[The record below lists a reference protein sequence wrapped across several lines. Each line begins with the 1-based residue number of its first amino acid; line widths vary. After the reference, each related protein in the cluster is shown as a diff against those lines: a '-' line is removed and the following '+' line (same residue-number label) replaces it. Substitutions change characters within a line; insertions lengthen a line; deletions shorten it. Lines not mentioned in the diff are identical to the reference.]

1 MAKIAFPQIWID
13 DFLKVV
19 ALSSF
24 CKNKTIPGAAVEIK
38 SALNNRH
45 SHDSVISLLTTNTPS
60 AWEKDSKRRE
70 KFSLKERPFP
80 NVRQSNQSFH
90 LVSTCPMSCFT
101 CIFLKQTPT
110 KCMKSDSFAEI
121 LHLSILALIFSDRQ
135 DCPWEL
141 SIYANINLV
150 RNIYAKVQ
158 LVRNIEATRLVM
170 AWSQMLEREHRS
182 WVTLLIPET
191 GSA

>member
-1 MAKIAFPQIWID
+1 
-13 DFLKVV
+13 
-19 ALSSF
+19 
-24 CKNKTIPGAAVEIK
+24 
-38 SALNNRH
+38 
-45 SHDSVISLLTTNTPS
+45 
-60 AWEKDSKRRE
+60 
-70 KFSLKERPFP
+70 
-80 NVRQSNQSFH
+80 
-90 LVSTCPMSCFT
+90 
-101 CIFLKQTPT
+101 
-110 KCMKSDSFAEI
+110 MKSDSLAEM
-121 LHLSILALIFSDRQ
+121 LHLSFLAIIFSDCH

-141 SIYANINLV
+141 SIYANILLV